1 MATFCAYVKKL
12 TTYRKSKSLLLVRK
26 LPKMFQPRALTQF
39 RKEQF
44 RKEKEVKDSEA
55 TYEKSGTI
63 LAEPLPPSE
72 LRPSDP
78 VIPVQDRQPVKM
90 SAVLIAGVSEVPVGD
105 FFFPYRLEMKR
116 EAAPPIPMALTVLDM
131 VQ

>member
-26 LPKMFQPRALTQF
+26 LLKMFQPRALTQF

-72 LRPSDP
+72 LPSDP

-90 SAVLIAGVSEVPVGD
+90 SAMLIAGVSEVPVGY
-105 FFFPYRLEMKR
+105 FFPHRQMKT